1 MIKIDHYPLFEYN
14 DYNLE
19 ITMKAKNN
27 LYFYL
32 LGEIVVTWKALLE
45 ISVLL
50 VMMTYQDDHL

>member
-1 MIKIDHYPLFEYN
+1 MPWFEYN